1 MTSTPPGTGTPA
13 GLPALAGDTTA
24 EQPWPVRV
32 LSMKIAQY
40 VDRMS
45 PLWVEGQIVQLN
57 VRARTAYLTLRD
69 ADVDMS
75 LSLTVPTNTL
85 NAMGPAV
92 REGARVVVHAKPTFW
107 TKRGSLMME
116 GRTMR
121 PVGEG
126 ELLLRL
132 EQLKH
137 TLAAEGLFAPDRKRP
152 LPFLPRVIGLITGRE
167 GAAEN
172 DVVEN
177 ARRRW
182 PAAHF
187 EIRHVP
193 VQGPDCVTAVSGALR
208 ELDGLDHVDV
218 IVIARGGGSF
228 EDLLGFSNETL
239 VRAVSAAR
247 TPVVSAIGHDVDT
260 PLLDHVADR
269 RASTPTDAAKLVV
282 PDLAAEQ
289 AALAQHRTRLS
300 QGLRGRFA
308 AERRHL
314 NSLVGRPVLREP
326 GTLVTQQRDE
336 VDRLTN
342 RSAYAM
348 RQRLTRARDQIAHG
362 RAQVIALSP
371 QKTLDRG
378 YAVVQHADG
387 SLVMARDDV
396 SVDDILKVTVS
407 QGNFAV
413 TPYSGK
419 PRTRRAGTPTTTK
432 ARTAASSKK
441 ATQGRAS
448 DAPKAKKKTAPA
460 TAGDDAAPT
469 TTRSETTEDDA

>member
-1 MTSTPPGTGTPA
+1 
-13 GLPALAGDTTA
+13 
-24 EQPWPVRV
+24 
-32 LSMKIAQY
+32 MK
-40 VDRMS
+40 
-45 PLWVEGQIVQLN
+45 
-57 VRARTAYLTLRD
+57 T
-69 ADVDMS
+69 
-75 LSLTVPTNTL
+75 
-85 NAMGPAV
+85 
-92 REGARVVVHAKPTFW
+92 
-107 TKRGSLMME
+107 
-116 GRTMR
+116 
-121 PVGEG
+121 
-126 ELLLRL
+126 
-132 EQLKH
+132 
-137 TLAAEGLFAPDRKRP
+137 LFAA
-152 LPFLPRVIGLITGRE
+152 LLGGAVLGLV
-167 GAAEN
+167 GAAQ
-172 DVVEN
+172 
-177 ARRRW
+177 A
-182 PAAHF
+182 
-187 EIRHVP
+187 
-193 VQGPDCVTAVSGALR
+193 Q
-208 ELDGLDHVDV
+208 
-218 IVIARGGGSF
+218 
-228 EDLLGFSNETL
+228 
-239 VRAVSAAR
+239 
-247 TPVVSAIGHDVDT
+247 
-260 PLLDHVADR
+260 
-269 RASTPTDAAKLVV
+269 TDAAKLVV
-282 PDLAAEQ
+282 QDLAAEQ

>member
-1 MTSTPPGTGTPA
+1 MRALFTPFRVVGAGMVLLAILFAIGWLTREDPANKPYLQIVGGGFVFNYRVADNFYGFTAIVSRPLESGSIIEATFEDPAGEPGTRTEVPVTEGSHVVMLGRPDFYAGRGTIS
-13 GLPALAGDTTA
+13 L
-24 EQPWPVRV
+24 RV
-32 LSMKIAQY
+32 TDIRPIG
-40 VDRMS
+40 V
-45 PLWVEGQIVQLN
+45 GQ
-57 VRARTAYLTLRD
+57 
-69 ADVDMS
+69 
-75 LSLTVPTNTL
+75 
-85 NAMGPAV
+85 
-92 REGARVVVHAKPTFW
+92 
-107 TKRGSLMME
+107 
-116 GRTMR
+116 
-121 PVGEG
+121 
-126 ELLLRL
+126 LLLRIERL
-132 EQLKH
+132 RQLM
-137 TLAAEGLFAPDRKRP
+137 AAEGLFDSRLKRP

-289 AALAQHRTRLS
+289 TALAQHRTRLS
-300 QGLRGRFA
+300 LGLRGRFA

-362 RAQVIALSP
+362 RAQVVALSP

-419 PRTRRAGTPTTTK
+419 PRTRRAGTPATTK

-441 ATQGRAS
+441 ATQGSAS
-448 DAPKAKKKTAPA
+448 DAPKAKKKNAPA
-460 TAGDDAAPT
+460 TADDATPT

>member
-1 MTSTPPGTGTPA
+1 MTSTPTD
-13 GLPALAGDTTA
+13 LPALAADTTA
-24 EQPWPVRV
+24 EHPWPVRV

-40 VDRMS
+40 VERMS

-85 NAMGPAV
+85 NAMGPAI

-107 TKRGSLMME
+107 TKRGTLMME

-132 EQLKH
+132 EQLKR
-137 TLAAEGLFAPDRKRP
+137 TLAAEGLFAPERKRP
-152 LPFLPRVIGLITGRE
+152 LPFLPRTIGLVTGRE
-167 GAAEN
+167 GAAEK

-182 PAAHF
+182 PAARF

-193 VQGPDCVTAVSGALR
+193 VQGPDCVPAVSAALR
-208 ELDGLDHVDV
+208 ELDGIEHVDV

-228 EDLLGFSNETL
+228 EDLLGFSNESL
-239 VRAVSAAR
+239 VRAVSAVR

-269 RASTPTDAAKLVV
+269 RASTPTDAAKIVV

-314 NSLVGRPVLREP
+314 NSLVGRPVLRDP
-326 GTLVTQQRDE
+326 GSLVTQQRDE
-336 VDRLTN
+336 IDRLTN
-342 RSAYAM
+342 RTAYAM
-348 RQRLTRARDQIAHG
+348 RQRLTRAADQVAHG
-362 RAQVIALSP
+362 RAQVVALSP
-371 QKTLDRG
+371 QRTLDRG
-378 YAVVQHADG
+378 YAVVQHRDG
-387 SLVMARDDV
+387 TLVMRSDDV
-396 SVDDILKVTVS
+396 ATGEVLKVTVAE
-407 QGNFAV
+407 GRFAA
-413 TPYSGK
+413 TPYEPARDIAPHDDG
-419 PRTRRAGTPTTTK
+419 PRDNTPDAGP
-432 ARTAASSKK
+432 R
-441 ATQGRAS
+441 G
-448 DAPKAKKKTAPA
+448 
-460 TAGDDAAPT
+460 AGAHDDTSAPT
-469 TTRSETTEDDA
+469 TTRSLHTKNPRTSSGRSSRDEATQTTEETDA